1 MSFRKRMRGGVITTS
16 HVLCPIRVTKHAVG
30 RYCERNLMTPCREIE
45 ARIKKEVQRSRL
57 FGLKNGFE
65 HRERNGN
72 VFVCKRER
80 DELVVITVLLSVPK
94 KYANFGSSF
103 I

>member
-1 MSFRKRMRGGVITTS
+1 MSLRKRMRSGVITTS
-16 HVLCPIRVTKHAVG
+16 HVLCPIRITKHAVG
-30 RYCERNLMTPCREIE
+30 RYCERNLMIPGGDIEEI
-45 ARIKKEVQRSRL
+45 IKKEVRRSRL
-57 FGLKNGFE
+57 FGLKDGFE

-80 DELVVITVLLSVPK
+80 GELVVITVLLSTPK
-94 KYANFGSSF
+94 KYANFGSSY